1 MPKKTS
7 GARARFSAGCGAVAL
22 ALLVLP
28 ACAVTREDREACEGY
43 RDLVLDVAKKADAGV
58 SEQQMK
64 RLLAAQPDLL
74 PMVELIYEQ
83 KARRSNRNIAAW
95 HYAACMAD
103 VKKARRAGS
112 GGANG

>member
-1 MPKKTS
+1 MQPKTS
-7 GARARFSAGCGAVAL
+7 GDGARFPGLLWAAL
-22 ALLVLP
+22 ALLSLP
-28 ACAVTREDREACEGY
+28 VHAIPKDDRQACEGY
-43 RDLVLDVAKKADAGV
+43 RDLVLTIAQKADAGV

-64 RLLAAQPDLL
+64 RLMAAQPDLL

-83 KARRSNRNIAAW
+83 KARRSNSNIAAW

-103 VKKARRAGS
+103 AKKMRRGAS

>member
-1 MPKKTS
+1 MPRKTS
-7 GARARFSAGCGAVAL
+7 GGRARIFGGCMALVLL
-22 ALLVLP
+22 ALP
-28 ACAVTREDREACEGY
+28 AGAVTREDREACEGY
-43 RDLVLDVAKKADAGV
+43 RDLVLDVAQKADAGV

-74 PMVELIYEQ
+74 PMVEIIYEQ

-103 VKKARRAGS
+103 AKKARRAGS
-112 GGANG
+112 SGANG